1 MSSAPAGWY
10 DDPSAP
16 GTHRFWDGSA
26 WAAPTARPATNPTV
40 FSPQGTDFAPANAA
54 PTAEFW
60 PATTAQQHQPT
71 REETVGYSTQ
81 YAGYQEP
88 VAETPG
94 VPAEEEV
101 PWDVVGMP
109 RKAERPVTD
118 PSSSASWSPEEMPAS
133 RYVAPSYAPP
143 VTKRRGMSGTAKI
156 ASVASVVVIGFVV
169 RWAFGF
175 FFGGDFSDDG
185 AIGIT
190 APADWTTYS
199 ASAPDI
205 TYAMNARW
213 SDISGP
219 GGINLPQPDMT
230 LIEARALST
239 QVGGAQAVLVLQAT
253 SEPLTGGEADRDVFN
268 EGFAAALDK
277 LEASGATVLSKEDVK
292 VYKSRAGDRWGYSE
306 FRVSLQG
313 NTLTIYDAV
322 TIIDGYVLE
331 VELLVPEGVGLTRND
346 LLAVANSVR
355 ER

>member
-1 MSSAPAGWY
+1 
-10 DDPSAP
+10 
-16 GTHRFWDGSA
+16 
-26 WAAPTARPATNPTV
+26 V
-40 FSPQGTDFAPANAA
+40 
-54 PTAEFW
+54 
-60 PATTAQQHQPT
+60 
-71 REETVGYSTQ
+71 
-81 YAGYQEP
+81 
-88 VAETPG
+88 
-94 VPAEEEV
+94 
-101 PWDVVGMP
+101 
-109 RKAERPVTD
+109 KL
-118 PSSSASWSPEEMPAS
+118 
-133 RYVAPSYAPP
+133 
-143 VTKRRGMSGTAKI
+143 

-185 AIGIT
+185 TIDVT

-205 TYAMNARW
+205 SYAMNAGW
-213 SDISGP
+213 GDISGP
-219 GGINLPQPDMT
+219 GGISLSQPDMT

-239 QVGGAQAVLVLQAT
+239 QVGGTQAVLVLQAT
-253 SEPLTGGEADRDVFN
+253 SEPLPGGEADRDVFN
-268 EGFAAALDK
+268 EGFAAALDT

-313 NTLTIYDAV
+313 TALTIYDAV

-331 VELLVPEGVGLTRND
+331 VELLVPDGVNLTRND